1 GDLDRQPL
9 VVLDESRPVA
19 GGARRDDDLA
29 SAAAMR
35 AALLHRED
43 AALHAHLAVAATG
56 IAGLRLAIVRA
67 RAAAALAADAG
78 GIADFLFDAEDGFF
92 EIQFDH
98 VTQVGTATR
107 LAAATTAT
115 AKDVSK
121 DVAENITQVVEALAA
136 AVAAVVP
143 GDAIVAVLVVALALA
158 RITKDLV
165 GLLDFLEALFSLRII
180 GIAVGMAFHG
190 VPAEGLLQVRFA
202 HR

>member
-1 GDLDRQPL
+1 
-9 VVLDESRPVA
+9 
-19 GGARRDDDLA
+19 
-29 SAAAMR
+29 
-35 AALLHRED
+35 
-43 AALHAHLAVAATG
+43 
-56 IAGLRLAIVRA
+56 
-67 RAAAALAADAG
+67 
-78 GIADFLFDAEDGFF
+78 FF

-143 GDAIVAVLVVALALA
+143 VDAIVAELVVALALA

-202 HR
+202 HRALHAQDFVVTPLAHESAPRSVQLDLYAKRHARCRFALRVAMCRISDRRRCIALTSAGRP